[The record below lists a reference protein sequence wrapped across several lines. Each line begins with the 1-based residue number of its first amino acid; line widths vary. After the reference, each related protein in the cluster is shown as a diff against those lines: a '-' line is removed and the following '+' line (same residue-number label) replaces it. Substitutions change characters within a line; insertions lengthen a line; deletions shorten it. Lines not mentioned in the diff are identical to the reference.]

1 MPCRAHGYLEGRI
14 DSLLTRGMLRK
25 NEDGRLSVSPIAVEA
40 LRVADGIYASEM
52 ESLSAAQAHCL
63 YQRSGLTWD
72 KEQSRQAATLLARWF
87 IYRQLLTAEHASMPL
102 ASSGITR
109 RFGNPDQD
117 LRDLLRKAGVL
128 PRDVQAILDEFVDFA
143 AGTPV
148 VKKLTRAVTYVALEG
163 TPPLEACKL
172 LGARTWSEVKVC
184 LDASVAI
191 PYLCSSMFG
200 PTTGRFSTGA
210 NECVGLLRQVQ
221 SQLVMPWVYI
231 NECAAHLLRALDY
244 EDVSNEFADSLG
256 HSENGFVAQFYQ
268 LRNVGLPVPG
278 SIREFVAK
286 LSPQAVRI
294 RRDTRDAVRRVMTEI
309 QPLLMGYGIGFDPVP
324 RVADQFQ
331 RDVQMAY
338 VFKLRELKR
347 RKSAILVDHDVT
359 TLSYMR
365 QAISRNAEKR
375 MCLTWDAAMIAVAGE
390 LKDCGWV
397 VSPHEASDII
407 QQQLSLS
414 VGRLTAL
421 AHGLARV
428 QERPTELARG
438 SLIE

>member
-1 MPCRAHGYLEGRI
+1 
-14 DSLLTRGMLRK
+14 
-25 NEDGRLSVSPIAVEA
+25 
-40 LRVADGIYASEM
+40 
-52 ESLSAAQAHCL
+52 
-63 YQRSGLTWD
+63 
-72 KEQSRQAATLLARWF
+72 
-87 IYRQLLTAEHASMPL
+87 
-102 ASSGITR
+102 
-109 RFGNPDQD
+109 
-117 LRDLLRKAGVL
+117 
-128 PRDVQAILDEFVDFA
+128 
-143 AGTPV
+143 
-148 VKKLTRAVTYVALEG
+148 
-163 TPPLEACKL
+163 
-172 LGARTWSEVKVC
+172 
-184 LDASVAI
+184 
-191 PYLCSSMFG
+191 
-200 PTTGRFSTGA
+200 
-210 NECVGLLRQVQ
+210 
-221 SQLVMPWVYI
+221 MPWVYI

-278 SIREFVAK
+278 SIREFVAN

-309 QPLLMGYGIGFDPVP
+309 QFLLMGYGIGFDPVP

-375 MCLTWDAAMIAVAGE
+375 MYLTWDAAMIAVAGE

-428 QERPTELARG
+428 QEWPTELGARIIDRVVELARDRLQDWQFRDRLKAFQKEALSRIEIANERYADTIDRETDRFLEKEGGRVGKAYTVRRDRCIRRCLTKNASSLKIYRVRPPIGVGLASAKPVATPIACSNGIVNAHHATYNVYG
-438 SLIE
+438 SDIILERRPQHETDQCGVG